1 MNIVVL
7 DGYALNPGDLSWEPF
22 KLLGNLTVYDRTPVS
37 EIISR
42 AADADVVLT
51 NKTPISKS
59 TLEGLP
65 SLRYIGVLATGYN
78 IIDVVAAKER
88 NITVTNVP
96 GYGTDSV
103 AQLTFALLLELCHQV
118 GHHNQEVQKGRWSKN
133 ADWCFW
139 DTPQVELSGK
149 TIGIIGYG
157 TIGKKVGSIA
167 HGFGMNVLA
176 VSRTPKTNEPADT
189 FKWSTLDE
197 VVQQADVISIH
208 CPLTKETEGLINLER
223 LRQMKPT
230 TFLLN
235 TSRGPV
241 INDKDLATALNEGII
256 AGAGIDVLSVEPP
269 VEGNPLIGARN
280 IIITPHIAW
289 ATTEARQRL
298 MNGVLENLRA
308 YVEGRVVNKVK

>member
-1 MNIVVL
+1 
-7 DGYALNPGDLSWEPF
+7 
-22 KLLGNLTVYDRTPVS
+22 
-37 EIISR
+37 
-42 AADADVVLT
+42 
-51 NKTPISKS
+51 
-59 TLEGLP
+59 
-65 SLRYIGVLATGYN
+65 
-78 IIDVVAAKER
+78 
-88 NITVTNVP
+88 
-96 GYGTDSV
+96 
-103 AQLTFALLLELCHQV
+103 
-118 GHHNQEVQKGRWSKN
+118 
-133 ADWCFW
+133 
-139 DTPQVELSGK
+139 
-149 TIGIIGYG
+149 
-157 TIGKKVGSIA
+157 
-167 HGFGMNVLA
+167 MNVLA
-176 VSRTPKTNEPADT
+176 VSRTPKTNEPGDI

-269 VEGNPLIGARN
+269 VDGNPLIGARN

>member
-7 DGYALNPGDLSWEPF
+7 DGYALNPGDLSWDPF
-22 KLLGNLTVYDRTPVS
+22 REFGTVTVYDRTMVS
-37 EIISR
+37 EISSR
-42 AADADVVLT
+42 AAAADIVLT

-59 TLEGLP
+59 TLEALP
-65 SLRYIGVLATGYN
+65 SLKYIGVLATGYN
-78 IIDVVAAKER
+78 IIDVAAAREK

-103 AQLTFALLLELCHQV
+103 AQLTFALLLELCHHV
-118 GHHNQEVQKGRWSKN
+118 GHHNTEVQKGRWSKN

-157 TIGKKVGSIA
+157 TIGKKVGAIA

-176 VSRTPKTNEPADT
+176 VSSTPKINEPGDV
-189 FKWSTLDE
+189 FKWCSLE
-197 VVQQADVISIH
+197 ELLHQSDVISIH
-208 CPLTKETEGLINLER
+208 CPLTKETEGLINMER
-223 LRQMKPT
+223 LKQMKQT
-230 TFLLN
+230 AFLLN

-241 INDKDLATALNEGII
+241 INDNDLALALNENII

-269 VEGNPLIGARN
+269 VEGNPLIHARN

-298 MNGVLENLRA
+298 MNGVLENLRG
-308 YVEGRVVNKVK
+308 YVEGRVVNNVK